1 MTLTMTNMGAMTMA
15 RDFAACDR
23 VAELLPTHTF
33 LETIEILTEEFDFTR
48 NEARDITEGVASSN
62 RMKKNG

>member
-1 MTLTMTNMGAMTMA
+1 MTDNP
-15 RDFAACDR
+15 FAACDR

>member
-1 MTLTMTNMGAMTMA
+1 MTDNP
-15 RDFAACDR
+15 FAACDR

-48 NEARDITEGVASSN
+48 NEARDITEGVASSS
-62 RMKKNG
+62 RMKG